1 MHVMNSLQSTNVVTQ
16 IFHRAWQMSQ
26 KINVLKYVHVYLC
39 QVKLGHHKL
48 IFLHSSLYSWTW
60 TIADIRSLVCHQRI
74 VSFFYL
80 CSLMSAVN
88 AAQSIITTVHNEWA
102 RISLVISEM
111 KLMIFYMSSK
121 KNFEQMCTCYTCLE
135 LNIHD
140 KTHSQSRKT
149 SFFTKV

>member
-1 MHVMNSLQSTNVVTQ
+1 MLWTVYNLQTWLHKYSTEHDKCHKKSTCWSMYMYIYAN
-16 IFHRAWQMSQ
+16 
-26 KINVLKYVHVYLC
+26 
-39 QVKLGHHKL
+39 VKLGHHKL

-60 TIADIRSLVCHQRI
+60 TIADIRSLVCHQPI

-102 RISLVISEM
+102 RISLIISEM

-121 KNFEQMCTCYTCLE
+121 ENFEQMCTCYTCLE